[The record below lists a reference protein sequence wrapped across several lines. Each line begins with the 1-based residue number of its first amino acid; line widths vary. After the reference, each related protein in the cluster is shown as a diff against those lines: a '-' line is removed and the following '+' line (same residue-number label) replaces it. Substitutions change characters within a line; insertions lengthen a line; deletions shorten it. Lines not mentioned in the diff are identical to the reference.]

1 MSVGAHLIDPAHCAL
16 IAIINELHDML
27 DETDGA
33 VDHAVL
39 AKDFKELVTYT
50 HYHFLRGESMLR
62 AVNYNGHAKAV
73 LRSSSTTCVTVWRAR
88 LTVRPSGKKAAEQ
101 TIPS

>member
-1 MSVGAHLIDPAHCAL
+1 MSVGAHLIDPDHCAL

-62 AVNYNGHAKAV
+62 AVNYNQLTGHANFHGSFTQFVCDMRNNMA
-73 LRSSSTTCVTVWRAR
+73 RAID
-88 LTVRPSGKKAAEQ
+88 LEAIG
-101 TIPS
+101 